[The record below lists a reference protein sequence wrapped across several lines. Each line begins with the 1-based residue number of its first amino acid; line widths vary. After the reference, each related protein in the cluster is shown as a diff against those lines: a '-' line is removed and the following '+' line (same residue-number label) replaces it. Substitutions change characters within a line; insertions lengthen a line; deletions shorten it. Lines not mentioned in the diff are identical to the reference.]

1 MTELRITDDPLFWT
15 AKLDRTWR
23 LRARC
28 AGMDTDLF
36 FADRG
41 NEAKTQNAEAKAI
54 CKDCPVRFECL
65 EDALNEPQP
74 WFGVRGGLTAK
85 ERRRI
90 KWRPRIR

>member
-1 MTELRITDDPLFWT
+1 MTDLPFYVAKTDS
-15 AKLDRTWR
+15 RWR
-23 LRARC
+23 RQARC
-28 AGMDTDLF
+28 LDMDVNLF

-41 NEAKTQNAEAKAI
+41 NEAKIQNAEAKAV
-54 CKDCPVRFECL
+54 CQECTVRFECL

-90 KWRPRIR
+90 RWRSRIR

>member
-1 MTELRITDDPLFWT
+1 MSDLPFYVANTDS
-15 AKLDRTWR
+15 RWR
-23 LRARC
+23 RQARC
-28 AGMDTDLF
+28 LDMDVNLF

-41 NEAKTQNAEAKAI
+41 NEATIQNAEAKAVFQE
-54 CKDCPVRFECL
+54 CTVRFQCL

-90 KWRPRIR
+90 RWRSRIR